1 MKSIKRNFAYNVLLN
16 VSSVIFPLIT
26 APYVARVLEPD
37 GVGLFNFAGTYAGY
51 FALVALLGIPTYG
64 VREVSKLRDNKQGLA
79 KLVSEMMSIALITTI
94 GVSAIYLLSIAIVG
108 QLSENYIIFLL
119 SGFAVYLAP
128 FKINWYYQGIEEFGF
143 ITLVSLIVRVLSI
156 IWLFLF
162 VHEKNDLIIYV
173 IINVS
178 SIVITDIWNFTKMW
192 RSGVHP
198 FFTIRGLKKH
208 LKPLWLLF
216 ASSIAISI
224 YTVLD
229 TLMLGFIT
237 DYTEVGYYNNALHI
251 SRMLLIVVTSLS
263 VVSVPRFSSYINNGL
278 IKEAN
283 ELANK
288 SFSFVG
294 LLAFPIFIG
303 LICIAPV
310 FVPWFFGKEFYG
322 AIVPLEILS
331 VLNVAIG
338 FSNILGV
345 QILVG
350 LNREKSYL
358 NCILVGTISNFV
370 LNCILIPLEGA
381 IGASIAS
388 ITAEF
393 FVTFSMFYIVYRDTP
408 VKVGVWGDIAKAF
421 LGALLF
427 IPLKSIMPVLENSF
441 VYLLLFGLSSII
453 IYPVSQLALRNNL
466 MLDLWDSGQKR
477 IMTFLSK

>member
-1 MKSIKRNFAYNVLLN
+1 MKSIKLNFVYNVLLN

-64 VREVSKLRDNKQGLA
+64 VREVSKLSENKQGLA
-79 KLVSEMMSIALITTI
+79 KFVSEMMSIALITTI
-94 GVSAIYLLSIAIVG
+94 VITAIYILSIAIVG
-108 QLSENYIIFLL
+108 QLNENYVIFLL
-119 SGFAVYLAP
+119 AGFVVYLAP

-143 ITLVSLIVRVLSI
+143 ITFRTLIIRVLGI
-156 IWLFLF
+156 ICLFLF
-162 VHEKNDLIIYV
+162 VHEKDDLIIYL

-178 SIVITDIWNFTKMW
+178 SSVIADVWNFTKMW
-192 RSGVHP
+192 RAGVHP
-198 FFTIRGLKKH
+198 FFTVKGLKKH
-208 LKPLWLLF
+208 LKPLWILF

-229 TLMLGFIT
+229 TLMLGFIK
-237 DYTEVGYYNNALHI
+237 DYTEVGYYNNALHL

-263 VVSVPRFSSYINNGL
+263 VVSVPRFSSYINKGML
-278 IKEAN
+278 KEAN
-283 ELANK
+283 GLANK

-294 LLAFPIFIG
+294 LLAFPISIG
-303 LICIAPV
+303 LICITPT

-331 VLNVAIG
+331 VLNVTIG

-350 LNREKSYL
+350 LNKEKSYL
-358 NCILVGTISNFV
+358 RCILIGTISNFV
-370 LNCILIPLEGA
+370 LNCIFIPSIGA

-388 ITAEF
+388 VTAEF
-393 FVTFSMFYIVYRDTP
+393 FVTFSMFFFVYKETP
-408 VKVGVWGDIAKAF
+408 VRVEVWTDLTKSLF
-421 LGALLF
+421 GALLF
-427 IPLKSIMPVLENSF
+427 IPLKLILPVLDNSF
-441 VYLLLFGLSSII
+441 FYLVLFVLSSVI
-453 IYPVSQLALRNNL
+453 IYSVTQLVLRNSLALN
-466 MLDLWDSGQKR
+466 LWDAAKNKLVK
-477 IMTFLSK
+477 IY